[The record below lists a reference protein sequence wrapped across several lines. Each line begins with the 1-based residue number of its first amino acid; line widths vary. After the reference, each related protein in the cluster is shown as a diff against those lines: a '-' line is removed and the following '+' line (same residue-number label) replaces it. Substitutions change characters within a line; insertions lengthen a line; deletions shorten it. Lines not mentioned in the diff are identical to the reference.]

1 MPATPLSLV
10 YKQHRDS
17 AIQALDRIERT
28 AKAMNTAIRTHQ
40 SGIPGILQIGRD
52 QQTALREAQAMVSL
66 IHAARLADTERKAE
80 DTQQAATEA
89 VA

>member
-1 MPATPLSLV
+1 MTANPLSLT

-28 AKAMNTAIRTHQ
+28 ANAMITAIRTHQ
-40 SGIPGILQIGRD
+40 SGIPGILQISRD

-66 IHAARLADTERKAE
+66 IHASRLAESERRAE
-80 DTQQAATEA
+80 DRQRAATEA